1 LLNDPSRS
9 PAYIAGVTN
18 PIFEATGSWDV
29 LFDIGTSRIII
40 SKDINANCPPSAT
53 GGPATASG
61 NVSTVSSIA
70 RSGPLKA
77 EPSLG
82 SEDDVGRVGKDATQ
96 PSKNEFVAKAD
107 SPDNLFIED
116 VSGSCESDIIYLLR
130 RLTCADRDR
139 DLVSLW

>member
-1 LLNDPSRS
+1 MTLS

-29 LFDIGTSRIII
+29 LFDIGTSRVII
-40 SKDINANCPPSAT
+40 SKDINVNCPPGAGAT
-53 GGPATASG
+53 GGPATVSG
-61 NVSTVSSIA
+61 NVPAVFNAA

-77 EPSLG
+77 ESSLG
-82 SEDDVGRVGKDATQ
+82 EDDVGRVGKDATQ

-116 VSGSCESDIIYLLR
+116 VSGPCKSSFLFID
-130 RLTCADRDR
+130 
-139 DLVSLW
+139 